1 VLKGKEVAK
10 KLDEW
15 FEKKD
20 KLVFENFRPLQA
32 KIIFFG
38 KTTLKSC
45 STMIKKIE
53 IKNFKS
59 IPQLELE
66 LGRINIFIGAN
77 GSGKSNILEGIT
89 MGAAALAGKLDHEF
103 LSTRIRMTNA
113 DLMTSAF
120 ELPKKN
126 QVIDFKITNE
136 KKDHID
142 FEIVHYNKKWLTNYS
157 TEIMYKKYGHLT
169 RPEIIKIWRESE
181 FQVTEFIQTNHMS
194 DFLIFAPE
202 NHFLRNFNEESQ
214 IRPIGVRGEGLF
226 SHIVELRKEKPE
238 ILTKISEH
246 LRLLDW
252 FDGFEIPNDLM
263 FTEKRIRIKDNYLED
278 GISYFDQRSANEG
291 FLYLLFY
298 FTLFISDETPN
309 FFAIDNIDN
318 AMNPKL
324 GRRLIKTL
332 AQLAKEHDKQA
343 IFTTHNPAILDGLNL
358 FDDEQRLFMIFRDG
372 DGHTQANRIFKK
384 EDANMP
390 LSEMFLR
397 GYLGGLPNHF

>member
-1 VLKGKEVAK
+1 
-10 KLDEW
+10 
-15 FEKKD
+15 
-20 KLVFENFRPLQA
+20 
-32 KIIFFG
+32 
-38 KTTLKSC
+38 
-45 STMIKKIE
+45 MIKKIE

-89 MGAAALAGKLDHEF
+89 MGAAALAGKLEPEF
-103 LSTRIRMTNA
+103 LSTRIRMTSA

-126 QVIDFKITNE
+126 QVIDFQFTDDQLTSLKFKIEYKEDNWSIDMLSVNDLPNSESIERKRNE
-136 KKDHID
+136 ILAHLKKEYLDLSKTTDDNTSKDNLLLWKEVLQQMDRLKHSDINAMLTKWVKKNSID
-142 FEIVHYNKKWLTNYS
+142 K
-157 TEIMYKKYGHLT
+157 
-169 RPEIIKIWRESE
+169 
-181 FQVTEFIQTNHMS
+181 
-194 DFLIFAPE
+194 FLIFAPE
-202 NHFLRNFNEESQ
+202 NHFLRNFKEESQ
-214 IRPIGVRGEGLF
+214 IRPIGIRGEGLF
-226 SHIVELRKEKPE
+226 SHIMELHKKKPAL
-238 ILTKISEH
+238 LTAISEH
-246 LRLLDW
+246 LRVLDW

-263 FTEKRIRIKDNYLED
+263 FTERRIRIKDNYLED
-278 GISYFDQRSANEG
+278 GLVYFDQQSSNEG

-298 FTLFISDETPN
+298 YTLFISNATPK

-332 AQLAKEHDKQA
+332 VQLAKEHDKQA

-358 FDDEQRLFMIFRDG
+358 FDDEQRLFMIYRDG
-372 DGHTQANRIFKK
+372 DGFTQLNRVFKK
-384 EDANMP
+384 VGANMP

-397 GYLGGLPNHF
+397 GYLGGLPNNF

>member
-1 VLKGKEVAK
+1 
-10 KLDEW
+10 
-15 FEKKD
+15 
-20 KLVFENFRPLQA
+20 
-32 KIIFFG
+32 
-38 KTTLKSC
+38 
-45 STMIKKIE
+45 MIKKIE

-66 LGRINIFIGAN
+66 LGRINVFIGAN

-89 MGAAALAGKLDHEF
+89 MGAAALAGKLDNEF
-103 LSTRIRMTNA
+103 LSTRIRTTSP

-120 ELPKKN
+120 EMPTKTSQLIDIQWFDDKN
-126 QVIDFKITNE
+126 NDLKL
-136 KKDHID
+136 
-142 FEIVHYNKKWLTNYS
+142 EIGHYNKKWLSNYS
-157 TEIMYKKYGHLT
+157 PEILHKKYPRST
-169 RPEIIKIWRESE
+169 RQDLMSIWRESIL
-181 FQVTEFIQTNHMS
+181 QMDEFIQRNPIN

-214 IRPIGVRGEGLF
+214 IRPIGMRGEGLF

-298 FTLFISDETPN
+298 FTLFISDETPK

-332 AQLAKEHDKQA
+332 VQLAKEHDKQA

-358 FDDEQRLFMIFRDG
+358 FDDEQRLFMIYRDG
-372 DGHTQANRIFKK
+372 DGHTQARRIFKK
-384 EDANMP
+384 EGANMP

-397 GYLGGLPNHF
+397 GYIGGLPNNF